1 MQVQIFTVPMLAN
14 QQQIDEVNTFLR
26 SHSIIDME
34 KNCVTNNSTTFWTF
48 CIRYTEG
55 THIEKTL
62 VKSKVDYKEV
72 LDEPTFKIFSDLR
85 ECRKKIADNMGIPV
99 YTVFTNEELAV
110 VARLPQITG
119 DNLKKIQGIGDKR
132 MEKYGIELLRLYD
145 ALI

>member
-48 CIRYTEG
+48 CIRYNEG
-55 THIEKTL
+55 THVEKTL

-72 LDEPTFKIFSDLR
+72 LDGPTFKVFSDLR